1 MTDERQPDE
10 PQVPSEPPMSGSE
23 PPPIGAKPPTS
34 GAQPPSADEPPA
46 LAPLVEQ
53 AGSTPPNQ
61 LDDTTA
67 QPTSSWAPPASS
79 HTPPPIPPPVAQP
92 AVSWAPAG
100 PPVAVAGQR
109 TGLAMGAGVLLIVL
123 GILGTLAGLAIAVI
137 GRAVIQSIRDFGPI
151 PELEGIDTETFLSG
165 FIVFFGIVIIVY
177 SLMYLFAGIGVLRS
191 RDWGRVLGIIV
202 GVLSGVIWLGGM
214 GGARRTVG
222 DDIALAVIA
231 LAIHVYI
238 VVALLFFWRTKP
250 APG

>member
-10 PQVPSEPPMSGSE
+10 PQVPAEPATSGSE
-23 PPPIGAKPPTS
+23 PPPAG
-34 GAQPPSADEPPA
+34 QPAA

-53 AGSTPPNQ
+53 AGSSPPTR
-61 LDDTTA
+61 LDDTTT

-100 PPVAVAGQR
+100 PPVAVKGQR
-109 TGLAMGAGVLLIVL
+109 TALAMGAGVLLIVL
-123 GILGTLAGLAIAVI
+123 GLLGALAGLGIAVI
-137 GRAVIQSIRDFGPI
+137 GRAVVQSIRDFGPI
-151 PELEGIDTETFLSG
+151 PEIEGMDTETFLSG
-165 FIVFFGIVIIVY
+165 FIVFFGIVILVY

-214 GGARRTVG
+214 SGARRTVG
-222 DDIALAVIA
+222 DDIGLAVIA
-231 LAIHVYI
+231 IAIHAYI

-250 APG
+250 TPG